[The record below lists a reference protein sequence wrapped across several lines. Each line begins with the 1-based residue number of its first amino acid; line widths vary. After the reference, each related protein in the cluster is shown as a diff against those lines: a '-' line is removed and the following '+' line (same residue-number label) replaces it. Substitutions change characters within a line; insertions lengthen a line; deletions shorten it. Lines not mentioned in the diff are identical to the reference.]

1 MGMFDRLSPD
11 FAKSLEKELNPLL
24 KKKAQCG
31 CQDNS
36 SPASQELKA
45 KQDRI
50 SDVLGLIRDFNDR
63 IIKEWMYSLDE
74 QSIEEVARLFGE
86 LNQVGAIQFGM
97 LMKASGACCPWKII
111 GDMFAPA
118 EENALIIIEDKQE
131 GADQIPP
138 PLG

>member
-24 KKKAQCG
+24 EKKAQCG
-31 CQDNS
+31 CQDSS
-36 SPASQELKA
+36 SPVSQDLKD
-45 KQDRI
+45 KDDQV
-50 SDVLGLIRDFNDR
+50 SEVLNLIRDFNDR
-63 IIKEWMYSLDE
+63 IIKEWLYSLDE
-74 QSIEEVARLFGE
+74 ASLGEVARLFGE

-97 LMKASGACCPWKII
+97 LMKASGACCPWKVI

-118 EENALIIIEDKQE
+118 EENALIVIEDKE
-131 GADQIPP
+131 GDQGPP